1 MKIPTVLVM
10 CGSSIATSTLA
21 ATKIEK
27 EAKSRGVQ
35 VNVMK
40 GRVSDADRLMKN
52 NPVDLVVA
60 TAIFRHHYDVPI
72 LSGVPLITGV
82 GQKDLYD
89 KIFEIVKKASEE

>member
-21 ATKIEK
+21 AAKIEK

-40 GRVSDADRLMKN
+40 GRVSDVDRLMKSS
-52 NPVDLVVA
+52 PVDLVVA
-60 TAIFRHHYDVPI
+60 TAVFRHNYDVPI

-82 GQKDLYD
+82 GQRDLYD
-89 KIFEIVKKASEE
+89 KIFEIVRKASEE

>member
-40 GRVSDADRLMKN
+40 GRVSDADRLIKSS
-52 NPVDLVVA
+52 PIDLVVA
-60 TAIFRHHYDVPI
+60 TAIWRHSYDIPV

-82 GQKDLYD
+82 GQRELYD
-89 KIFEIVKKASEE
+89 KIFDIVKKASEA

>member
-1 MKIPTVLVM
+1 MKIPNVLVM

-35 VNVMK
+35 VNVKK

-52 NPVDLVVA
+52 NPIDLVVA
-60 TAIFRHHYDVPI
+60 TAIFKHGNEVPV

-82 GQKDLYD
+82 GQRDLYD
-89 KIFEIVKKASEE
+89 KIFEIVKRAAEA